1 MECRQYDFV
10 FIHREF
16 SPFGPPILLWILTK
30 ISTVKIIYDFDDAIW
45 IPNYS
50 ESNSFTNYFKRFS
63 NVKTISRWAYKVSCG
78 NDYLCNF
85 AKLYNSRVV
94 YNPTVI
100 DTEHQHNRIAS
111 TDKHGFVIGWT
122 GSHSTIRY
130 LNDIFP
136 VIQELERKFRF
147 EFRVISDSPPELS
160 LSSLKFIPWKK
171 ETEIADLLEFTV
183 GIMPLKDDQW
193 AQGKCGFKALQYL
206 SLGIPALVSPVG
218 VNFRIVDHE
227 VNGFHCR
234 TDEDWKQALVK
245 CMTDQLLL
253 KRLSG
258 ACRPKIVNEYS
269 VSSNR
274 KNFLHL
280 FD

>member
-1 MECRQYDFV
+1 M
-10 FIHREF
+10 
-16 SPFGPPILLWILTK
+16 
-30 ISTVKIIYDFDDAIW
+30 
-45 IPNYS
+45 
-50 ESNSFTNYFKRFS
+50 
-63 NVKTISRWAYKVSCG
+63 
-78 NDYLCNF
+78 
-85 AKLYNSRVV
+85 
-94 YNPTVI
+94 
-100 DTEHQHNRIAS
+100 
-111 TDKHGFVIGWT
+111 
-122 GSHSTIRY
+122 
-130 LNDIFP
+130 
-136 VIQELERKFRF
+136 
-147 EFRVISDSPPELS
+147 S